1 MPTQEKID
9 RVAELRDK
17 LERSSIVIATG
28 YTGMGANQMV
38 TLRRRLREGGVDFIV
53 VKNNLLN
60 LAADAAAVPQLKSV
74 VTGQTAIAVGYD
86 DAAIIAK
93 AVNDAAGAA
102 GALSISGAVV
112 NRGEAMLAAEVSR
125 LAALP
130 PQPVLLAQL
139 LGNMQAPLYGL
150 ASVLNGVVRGLAYV
164 LQARIDQLQPAAGD
178 AEAYYDDDDGGV
190 DDDVII
196 DDADDVGAD
205 DDVSDDADGDDAE
218 QGQTDD

>member
-112 NRGEAMLAAEVSR
+112 NRGEAMPAAEVSR

-130 PQPVLLAQL
+130 PHPVLVAQL

-150 ASVLNGVVRGLAYV
+150 VSVLNGTMRSLAYV
-164 LQARIDQLQPAAGD
+164 LQARIDQLQPAAAD
-178 AEAYYDDDDGGV
+178 EAEVVDDDDAGV
-190 DDDVII
+190 GDDAGID
-196 DDADDVGAD
+196 DDADVDG
-205 DDVSDDADGDDAE
+205 DADE
-218 QGQTDD
+218 